1 MKYYIPSTS
10 WIPDYSFTLYVS
22 FPAFYSTPS
31 NVGLFQNIN
40 NTNITNTNNKR
51 DRSRLGGDVLA
62 GMTVACMLIPQ
73 SVSYASSLAKLSPVS
88 GLVRPFFLPLLGSNP
103 HHSAKKKKKK
113 QISAS
118 LPGIIYA
125 FLGSSRQLNVAP
137 EASLS
142 LLVGQAVSDILVH
155 DGYRPGSDAGNR
167 IGDGSKDGNDVEAIK
182 LAVATVITFQV
193 CPLDWVFFLCF
204 LFPT

>member
-1 MKYYIPSTS
+1 MVCAWWGTGEGRKPPHPLTTREKHDWRKRMKYYIPSTS

-103 HHSAKKKKKK
+103 HHSAKKKKK
-113 QISAS
+113 
-118 LPGIIYA
+118 
-125 FLGSSRQLNVAP
+125 
-137 EASLS
+137 
-142 LLVGQAVSDILVH
+142 
-155 DGYRPGSDAGNR
+155 
-167 IGDGSKDGNDVEAIK
+167 
-182 LAVATVITFQV
+182 
-193 CPLDWVFFLCF
+193 
-204 LFPT
+204 